1 MQTRRSRAAAT
12 SIVEITKVL
21 QTKNESAGRITKTVK
36 RSIAT
41 TAIIPARS
49 APAKDDHPLEVPS
62 PKKKAKTESKSTP
75 LPTSDPTL
83 ATLTS
88 PNSHRLVYVPDSV
101 LHATFLSRATKHL
114 ISVDP
119 RFKELFDKHH
129 CHLFSPEGLSE
140 GVDPFKALLCG
151 ILSQQVSGAAA
162 RSITRKFILLF
173 TAPADDE
180 GNPPEGFFPTPH
192 DVLKKTPEVI
202 RTAGLSGRKVEY
214 VLDLSARFADAR
226 LKAEDMVNESDERIV
241 EKLVEVRGIGQWST
255 RPSISGLTI
264 GAEMFLMFAL
274 KRPDVLST
282 GDLGIQRGMAIWT
295 GKNIANAKGKTGKWK
310 YMGEKEMLEEAEKWK
325 PYRSLGSWCMWRVE
339 GPVSAPAMP

>member
-1 MQTRRSRAAAT
+1 MQTRSRAVAT
-12 SIVEITKVL
+12 IIITQEFK
-21 QTKNESAGRITKTVK
+21 TKKASAGRIRKTVK
-36 RSIAT
+36 RTIAT
-41 TAIIPARS
+41 TATIS
-49 APAKDDHPLEVPS
+49 APVTPAEEDHPLEVPL
-62 PKKKAKTESKSTP
+62 PKKKAKTNYNSTP
-75 LPTSDPTL
+75 LPTSNPTL
-83 ATLTS
+83 ATVPS
-88 PNSHRLVYVPDSV
+88 PNSRRLVHIPHSL
-101 LHATFLSRATKHL
+101 LHATFLSRATEHL

-119 RFKELFDKHH
+119 RFKELLDKHH

-140 GVDPFKALLCG
+140 GVDPFKALVCG

-173 TAPADDE
+173 TAPVDDE
-180 GNPPEGFFPTPH
+180 GNPPEGFFPTPR

-214 VLDLSARFADAR
+214 VLDLSARFVDAR
-226 LKAEDMVNESDERIV
+226 LNSEDMLNEADETIIN
-241 EKLVEVRGIGQWST
+241 KLVEVRGIGQWST
-255 RPSISGLTI
+255 RPSICALTI

-295 GKNIANAKGKTGKWK
+295 GKNIANAKGKKGKWK
-310 YMGEKEMLEEAEKWK
+310 YMAEKEMLEEAEKWK

-339 GPVSAPAMP
+339 GPVSAPTMS